1 MPRLPWFNR
10 VAALLVLCACKT
22 VDEDGGGYRAQARYG
37 DISYCENRAAQRP
50 QAEAI
55 EHYRRCE
62 LSAQAAGD
70 AAAAEDC
77 ACRAACAAGSETCA
91 LKACASV
98 LADCTWYKPR

>member
-1 MPRLPWFNR
+1 MSRFTWLNP
-10 VAALLVLCACKT
+10 VALLIVLCGCKT
-22 VDEDGGGYRAQARYG
+22 VDADGGGYRAQARYG
-37 DISYCENRAAQRP
+37 DISYCENHAAQRS
-50 QAEAI
+50 QSEAI

-70 AAAAEDC
+70 TAAAEDC
-77 ACRAACAAGSETCA
+77 ACRAACAAGAESCA